1 MSYFIKARIAFIEYL
16 IQYTLI
22 ILKELEPP
30 SDILNRDVTLVDH
43 LESIRR
49 VPNFPI
55 ASCLDD
61 VIPPSHVLRRHPTFG
76 KPNVPILVK
85 QFHFLVMN
93 GETVRLKRLS

>member
-1 MSYFIKARIAFIEYL
+1 MRTETQMSYFIPAP
-16 IQYTLI
+16 
-22 ILKELEPP
+22 LEPP

-93 GETVRLKRLS
+93 GGTDIHANLI